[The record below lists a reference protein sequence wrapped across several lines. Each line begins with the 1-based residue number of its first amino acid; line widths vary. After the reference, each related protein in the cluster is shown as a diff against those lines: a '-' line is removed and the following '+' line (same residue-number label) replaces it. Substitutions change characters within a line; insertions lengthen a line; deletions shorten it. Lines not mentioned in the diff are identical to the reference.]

1 MLDFELI
8 DGDYSNVANLRT
20 RLAEVELW
28 SDDWPAARR
37 HAVGAV
43 EASLETGAGAS
54 EMALRAVAL
63 VDAFEGSLERAQA
76 AANDGTERTE
86 RAGGGALTA
95 AWLQVT
101 SIVAASRGDA
111 AAVEEATGRAWRHL
125 RQVGYVEPMR
135 LDPSPERIEALAALG
150 RLYEATAELEALAV
164 RHQRVAKP
172 WADAAIARGRA
183 RIALVRDDTQAALAA
198 TSMVA
203 SRTPLGWS
211 RFDVARVLLVRGE
224 VLRHARS
231 RRDADDALR
240 RAHGIFADLGAT
252 VWAKRAL
259 AEQAR
264 LGLTRSSTLAL
275 TPTEARVA
283 RLAGDGLST
292 RDVALEMGISP
303 RTVEAHL
310 ASLYGKLGVT
320 SRAEL
325 GRVMA
330 YRARN

>member
-1 MLDFELI
+1 M
-8 DGDYSNVANLRT
+8 
-20 RLAEVELW
+20 
-28 SDDWPAARR
+28 ARR
-37 HAVGAV
+37 
-43 EASLETGAGAS
+43 SI
-54 EMALRAVAL
+54 AL
-63 VDAFEGSLERAQA
+63 VDACEGHLDRAREA
-76 AANDGTERTE
+76 AVAGIERTE
-86 RAGGGALTA
+86 RAGSRVLAA

-101 SIVAASRGDA
+101 ALVAASLGDA
-111 AAVEEATGRAWRHL
+111 VGVEEATGRAWRHL

-150 RLYEATAELEALAV
+150 RLDEAKAELEALAA
-164 RHQRVAKP
+164 RHRRVAKP
-172 WADAAIARGRA
+172 WAAAAIARGLA
-183 RIALVRDDTQAALAA
+183 QVALASADTAAALAA

-203 SRTPLGWS
+203 SGQPPEWS
-211 RFDVARVLLVRGE
+211 RFDVGRVLLVRGQ
-224 VLRHARS
+224 VLRHARR
-231 RRDADDALR
+231 RRDADEALR
-240 RAHGIFADLGAT
+240 RAHAIFAGLGAT
-252 VWAKRAL
+252 VWAQRAL

-292 RDVALEMGISP
+292 RAVAAEMGISP
-303 RTVEAHL
+303 RTVDTHL

-330 YRARN
+330 LRETI